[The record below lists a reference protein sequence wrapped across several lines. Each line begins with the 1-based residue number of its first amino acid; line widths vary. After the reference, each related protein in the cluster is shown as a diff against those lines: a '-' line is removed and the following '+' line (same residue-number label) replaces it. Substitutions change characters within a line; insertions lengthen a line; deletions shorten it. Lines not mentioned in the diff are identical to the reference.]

1 LTTVEREQL
10 AQLRR
15 DNRELRLERDI
26 PQQDELARGGADSR
40 CSSGS
45 RALTPEGP
53 RAWKPSR
60 LDARQARCY
69 FRDTFGDERMA
80 TTTIKLANDLKE
92 RIAPLARAAG
102 QTPHAWMVTAL
113 ERQAELAGMREQ
125 FIAEAEASASEVDAG
140 GALYAAEDVHAYILA
155 RAARRG
161 GGRKPARPK
170 AIKRRRA

>member
-1 LTTVEREQL
+1 
-10 AQLRR
+10 
-15 DNRELRLERDI
+15 
-26 PQQDELARGGADSR
+26 
-40 CSSGS
+40 
-45 RALTPEGP
+45 
-53 RAWKPSR
+53 
-60 LDARQARCY
+60 
-69 FRDTFGDERMA
+69 MA

-155 RAARRG
+155 RAARGG
-161 GGRKPARPK
+161 GGRRPARPK